1 MCKNYQNAINA
12 FHRLTLNIPLYAAFR
27 RKISSFIDNKI
38 NHPSAIN
45 NSLYGSIY
53 SVYFVIT
60 FLYHEKCMNL
70 DEVEV
75 SV

>member
-27 RKISSFIDNKI
+27 RKISSFIDNERI
-38 NHPSAIN
+38 IQVQQII
-45 NSLYGSIY
+45 LYVDLFNLCILLLP
-53 SVYFVIT
+53 FFIT
-60 FLYHEKCMNL
+60 EKCMKL